1 MGGADKGA
9 LIVGGQTIL
18 DRQMAVLR
26 PLVTRLLLVDR
37 DGRRE
42 APDGAAVVADRV
54 PDAGVLGGIVTALEA
69 AETDRVLVVACDM
82 PFITTAL
89 VTVLLDR
96 LGDADAAIVRDRRGR
111 HALCAVFHRRT
122 APVLR
127 TQIARGQLRVDDT
140 LTRLRV
146 QTIDGAT
153 LAALDADGH
162 LLDNVNTPEDYR
174 DAVRGY
180 DTP

>member
-1 MGGADKGA
+1 MGGTDKGA

-18 DRQMAVLR
+18 DRLAAVLR
-26 PLVTRLLLVDR
+26 PLAQQVLLVDR
-37 DGRRE
+37 DGRHA
-42 APDGAAVVADRV
+42 APRGVTVVADRV

-69 AETDRVLVVACDM
+69 ADADRVIVVACDM
-82 PFITTAL
+82 PFVTAALVTAL
-89 VTVLLDR
+89 VDLL
-96 LGDADAAIVRDRRGR
+96 GESDAAVVRDAQGR
-111 HALCAVFHRRT
+111 HALCSVFHRRA

-127 TQIARGQLRVDDT
+127 AQVAQGQLRVDEA
-140 LTRLRV
+140 LARLHV
-146 QTIDGAT
+146 QTMGAAT
-153 LAALDADGH
+153 LAALDANGH